1 MTVQKKVT
9 FIFVAM
15 VAMMTMGG
23 FVATDIF
30 VPAIPDMINHFSI
43 TQTQAQSII
52 GSYLIGIAL
61 MQLIYGPISDRFG
74 RKITLIIGTLIFAI
88 SSLAITLFDN
98 YYSVLALRVLQAIGA
113 AAGLTL
119 GRAIVGDIFNTK
131 EAGRVFL
138 MIFPFV
144 GMTPALAPV
153 IGAWLNEM
161 FNWQACFYFTAI
173 FTTIV
178 LILVIFFLKE
188 TKLPEHRTPLRFA
201 SAIYN
206 YIEVMK
212 NTKFWSYTL
221 CVCLGS
227 ATYFSYISESPFLLL
242 QQGLTVKGIGYSYIS
257 LSIAF
262 IVGNLVAR
270 QLTKKYSLDYT
281 IRIGLCIF
289 VTGGTLFFIALV
301 TLPTVFAFSITG
313 LSIITLGNGFLTALG
328 TAGAVTVNA
337 KLAGSASGVLG
348 FLQLSAAGL
357 GAQFIGVLSNHNPFR
372 VGLIILILVWFSILL
387 QVIFYFI
394 NKRKSLSK

>member
-15 VAMMTMGG
+15 IAMMTMGG

-30 VPAIPDMINHFSI
+30 VPAIPDMINQFSI

-88 SSLAITLFDN
+88 SSFAITLFDN

-138 MIFPFV
+138 IIFPFV

-188 TKLPEHRTPLRFA
+188 TKLPEHRTPLRFG
-201 SAIYN
+201 SAISN

-227 ATYFSYISESPFLLL
+227 GTYFSYISESPFLLL

-270 QLTKKYSLDYT
+270 QLTKKYSLDST

-301 TLPTVFAFSITG
+301 SLPNIFAFSIIG
-313 LSIITLGNGFLTALG
+313 LSIVTLGNGFLTALG
-328 TAGAVTVNA
+328 TAGAVTLNP

-348 FLQLSAAGL
+348 FLQLSASGL
-357 GAQFIGVLSNHNPFR
+357 GAQFIGALSSHNPFR
-372 VGLIILILVWFSILL
+372 VGLIIFILVWFSILL

-394 NKRKSLSK
+394 NRRKSLSN